1 MNNPLRSRNK
11 YLRKKSDLLR
21 DYVTGGII
29 IGSIALLIKIKLD
42 KINPP
47 DPVDEPQTSAD
58 YDPFSYITEKIRK
71 YKSIFVPSDD

>member
-1 MNNPLRSRNK
+1 MNNPLRSKNT

-47 DPVDEPQTSAD
+47 DPVDEPSG
-58 YDPFSYITEKIRK
+58 
-71 YKSIFVPSDD
+71 IFFFK